1 MEIIAYVIA
10 GICSIVVAIIEV
22 RGARDRKSSR
32 DESERAERR
41 ASRRAE
47 ESRLS
52 MELMSAS
59 CKLGVVTA
67 KAVTNQHV
75 NGDVE
80 EAMQAA
86 KEAQDNYDAFLH
98 AVAAYQTVKV

>member
-1 MEIIAYVIA
+1 MWAYIIP
-10 GICSIVVAIIEV
+10 GICSIIIAVIEI
-22 RGARDRKSSR
+22 RGSSERKASKV
-32 DESERAERR
+32 DAERAERR

-52 MELMSAS
+52 MELLSAS